1 LKSRLYSNPV
11 TAHARMVAAIVTAAA
26 KASVGG
32 SRE

>member
-1 LKSRLYSNPV
+1 
-11 TAHARMVAAIVTAAA
+11 MVAAIVTAAA